1 MLSEVKIFHNGD
13 LFRFYVDETGELIHV
28 FFYELLGTSEKEL
41 DFDEIPD
48 TVLTKFEMKQS
59 K

>member
-1 MLSEVKIFHNGD
+1 MLTEVKIFHNGD
-13 LFRFYVDETGELIHV
+13 LFRFYVDETGEPVHV

-48 TVLTKFEMKQS
+48 AVLTKFEMKQS